1 MNPGKKFEQN
11 FANSVPKE
19 VYFMRIKDSANNF
32 TRSSRSSFATSNPF
46 DCFMLYKGF
55 FLPIELKSTKGTSFS
70 IQSDKLED
78 GKDIKYH
85 QIKSLE
91 RAQYFENVIAGFV
104 LDFRESNTYWI
115 SINDFTNFVSN
126 TTKKSIS
133 EKDALSHN
141 AILVNKTLMR
151 VNYKYDI
158 GGMLNN
164 IIVRY

>member
-55 FLPIELKSTKGTSFS
+55 FLPIELKSTKGTSLS

-91 RAQYFENVIAGFV
+91 RAQSFENVIAGFG
-104 LDFRESNTYWI
+104 ESSTYWI
-115 SINDFTNFVSN
+115 SITDFINFVSN
-126 TTKKSIS
+126 TTKKSIN
-133 EKDALSHN
+133 EKDVLSHN
-141 AILVNKTLMR
+141 AILINKTLMR

>member
-11 FANSVPKE
+11 FANSVPKD

-46 DCFMLYKGF
+46 DCFILYKGF

-91 RAQYFENVIAGFV
+91 RAQSFENVIAGFV

-115 SINDFTNFVSN
+115 CIKDFLSFLSN
-126 TTKKSIS
+126 TTKKSIN
-133 EKDALSHN
+133 EDDVISHN
-141 AILVNKTLMR
+141 AITIKKTLMR

-158 GGMLNN
+158 SEMLNN
-164 IIVRY
+164 IVKRY

>member
-1 MNPGKKFEQN
+1 
-11 FANSVPKE
+11 
-19 VYFMRIKDSANNF
+19 
-32 TRSSRSSFATSNPF
+32 
-46 DCFMLYKGF
+46 MLYKGF

-78 GKDIKYH
+78 GKDIKHH

-91 RAQYFENVIAGFV
+91 RAQSFENVIAGFV

-115 SINDFTNFVSN
+115 SINDFMNFVCN
-126 TTKKSIS
+126 TRKKSIS

-141 AILVNKTLMR
+141 AILINKTLMR